1 MLDPVQN
8 AEIMGILSQVE
19 NTGMLT
25 DSYKIVKTYMK
36 MKLQNIPGKEV
47 IQICCRRKRERG
59 WIGVVVICTQWTD
72 IHNKEHQTE
81 KYQGWEICMGEMLSA
96 GMC

>member
-36 MKLQNIPGKEV
+36 MKLQNIPGKEA
-47 IQICCRRKRERG
+47 IQVYRWRKREEG
-59 WIGVVVICTQWTD
+59 L
-72 IHNKEHQTE
+72 E
-81 KYQGWEICMGEMLSA
+81 
-96 GMC
+96 